1 MAQINDI
8 HAKIGELGGRVTH
21 IESSMD
27 RVATALEAIAA
38 HNARVEQL
46 EKDSKQYSQRI
57 SHIENTCAASQVTLK
72 QFKQHS
78 ETDTPFETLVG
89 GYATKILL
97 IIGGGAVAWILPKL
111 PAIIRAIDRHAASS
125 P

>member
-1 MAQINDI
+1 MEQINDI
-8 HAKIGELGGRVTH
+8 HAKIGELGGRVAH

-38 HNARVEQL
+38 HDARVDQL

-57 SHIENTCAASQVTLK
+57 SHIETTCAASQVTLK
-72 QFKQHS
+72 QIKQHT
-78 ETDTPFETLVG
+78 ETDTPFETIVG

-111 PAIIRAIDRHAASS
+111 PAIIRAIDRAS

>member
-1 MAQINDI
+1 MEQINEI
-8 HAKIGELGGRVTH
+8 HAKIGELGGRVAH

-38 HNARVEQL
+38 HDARVDQL
-46 EKDSKQYSQRI
+46 EKDSIQNSQRI
-57 SHIENTCAASQVTLK
+57 SRIETTCAASQVTLK
-72 QFKQHS
+72 QLKQHI

-97 IIGGGAVAWILPKL
+97 IIGGGAVAWVLPKL
-111 PAIIRAIDRHAASS
+111 PAIIRAIDRQS

>member
-8 HAKIGELGGRVTH
+8 HAKIGELGGRVAH

-38 HNARVEQL
+38 HDARVDQL
-46 EKDSKQYSQRI
+46 EKDSKQYNQRI
-57 SHIENTCAASQVTLK
+57 SHIETTCAASQVTLK
-72 QFKQHS
+72 QFKQHA
-78 ETDTPFETLVG
+78 ETYTPFETLVG
-89 GYATKILL
+89 KYATKILL

-111 PAIIRAIDRHAASS
+111 PAIIRAIDRQATSS